1 MNINWTFPSTATSS
15 YFHRYSL
22 RWVLSTQTVDY
33 FVIIIDVRSS
43 CHPLQ
48 RLPFVKIIN
57 DNDCKKGGFSPTS
70 IKRLRL
76 ECLQTTISFCFF
88 NTLRLDRAPVFP
100 HYAVCRGLETLE
112 VYCAPPP
119 SRGTSTLLSCP
130 MWIHPLPKQLSNI
143 VLKSECVA
151 GALSSWT
158 FFPLLVLVKTL
169 PSGAFQILQLQL
181 PRRLVLDN
189 FMIVEPFLLFFC
201 TPTR

>member
-1 MNINWTFPSTATSS
+1 MNINWTFLSTATSS
-15 YFHRYSL
+15 YFQRYSL

-33 FVIIIDVRSS
+33 FVIIITVRSF
-43 CHPLQ
+43 CHHPWHCHWFQ
-48 RLPFVKIIN
+48 
-57 DNDCKKGGFSPTS
+57 S

-76 ECLQTTISFCFF
+76 ECLQTTFSFWFF

-112 VYCAPPP
+112 IYCAPPP

-158 FFPLLVLVKTL
+158 FFLLLVLVKTL
-169 PSGAFQILQLQL
+169 PPGAFQILLPASSSTSVGQLY
-181 PRRLVLDN
+181 D
-189 FMIVEPFLLFFC
+189 FWAIFTFFD
-201 TPTR
+201 TN